1 MHQLAEVKERR
12 ASFIEEKN
20 LAALSA
26 PVRSTGVLVYRR
38 PSHLE
43 KITIQPEPESLIAD
57 GERLTI
63 TEGNE
68 PPRVLDLHSQPEI
81 RALVD
86 TVRALLSGDLALLQ
100 QYYQLGFSGGY
111 NGWALTLSPVNAAVA
126 RFVGSITVEGIR
138 TDILMITTVG
148 PNGDADRM
156 AITPAP

>member
-1 MHQLAEVKERR
+1 MHQLGEVQERR
-12 ASFIEEKN
+12 ASLIEEKN

-26 PVRSTGVLVYRR
+26 PLRSSGVLLYRR

-43 KITIQPEPESLIAD
+43 KITKQPEPESLIAD
-57 GERLTI
+57 GDRLTI

-68 PPRVLDLHSQPEI
+68 PPRVLDLRAQPEI

-100 QYYQLGFSGGY
+100 QYYQLRFSGGY
-111 NGWALTLSPVNAAVA
+111 NGWALALSPANAVVA
-126 RFVGSITVEGIR
+126 PLVRSITVEGIG
-138 TDILMITTVG
+138 TDIRLITTVG

-156 AITPAP
+156 AITSAS

>member
-1 MHQLAEVKERR
+1 MHQLAEVQERR

-86 TVRALLSGDLALLQ
+86 TVRALLSGD
-100 QYYQLGFSGGY
+100 
-111 NGWALTLSPVNAAVA
+111 
-126 RFVGSITVEGIR
+126 
-138 TDILMITTVG
+138 
-148 PNGDADRM
+148 
-156 AITPAP
+156 